1 MQVSVVLTC
10 CLSKHCMRWHSRRQ
24 LRRSDVHA
32 THRMTLIRNLN
43 CAIFFMLPNIVRTA
57 AVFSTG
63 SCPAGFNDS
72 SSSSIQ
78 PTLDSAQQ
86 IAILSQRLEDT
97 QNLLHFSQ
105 AHSPKSSFRYGTFL
119 SGMLVALLLVV
130 VAAFLSWSYIQQKLQ
145 RKQQVAV
152 VGGLK
157 DMDDTT
163 LKKVL
168 GEVGTTFHSTCCSSV
183 LLSLLTPTSLLYI
196 RLAQGD
202 ACCASAG

>member
-1 MQVSVVLTC
+1 
-10 CLSKHCMRWHSRRQ
+10 
-24 LRRSDVHA
+24 
-32 THRMTLIRNLN
+32 
-43 CAIFFMLPNIVRTA
+43 MLPIIVRTA
-57 AVFSTG
+57 AESSSP
-63 SCPAGFNDS
+63 SCPAVYNDS

-97 QNLLHFSQ
+97 QNLLHLSQ
-105 AHSPKSSFRYGTFL
+105 AHSTKPTFRYGTFL
-119 SGMLVALLLVV
+119 SGMMVAVLLAG
-130 VAAFLSWSYIQQKLQ
+130 VAAFLFWSYIQQKLQ

-168 GEVGTTFHSTCCSSV
+168 GEVGIILFVPTCCSSV
-183 LLSLLTPTSLLYI
+183 LLSLLTMTYAVYMPST
-196 RLAQGD
+196 RQCMG
-202 ACCASAG
+202 C